1 MTNNQKSLK
10 EMRSLKELTEQAV
23 KPIEE
28 NKQPSFFETSL
39 IKHEEAGEVIY
50 QRIQDGYVNATA
62 MCKSC
67 GKLFGHYHSAKA
79 TQEFLSEF
87 SSDIGIPISELVQI
101 IKGGDSSAAVQDTW
115 VHPQIAIHLGQ
126 WLSPKF
132 AVQVSK
138 WVFEWLNGKTPQQE
152 LPYHLRRYM
161 NNMRKIPADHFS
173 VLQEMTLVLIA
184 PLEQQGYHL
193 PTKMVPDISQGLIF
207 AKWLRDQGVDT
218 NSMPTY
224 IHEYEDG
231 RKVEAKMYPAKYLN
245 AFREHVSKIWL
256 PERAGKYFAERDE
269 RAIPYLNNILG
280 IEAPKRRDKIADFS
294 ESEKENMKIIDS
306 IKAENPSLDNV
317 QFEKKLEKISFGT
330 NGKRK

>member
-1 MTNNQKSLK
+1 MKKDQKSNT
-10 EMRSLKELTEQAV
+10 MRSLEELTKPST
-23 KPIEE
+23 KPIDD
-28 NKQPSFFETSL
+28 NRQPALFESSL

-62 MCKSC
+62 MCKAC
-67 GKLFGHYHSAKA
+67 GKLFGHYNSAKA

-101 IKGGDSSAAVQDTW
+101 IKGGDSSSAVQGTW
-115 VHPQIAIHLGQ
+115 IHPQIAIHLGQ

-161 NNMRKIPADHFS
+161 NNMRRIPADHFS

-193 PTKMVPDISQGLIF
+193 PTNMVPDISQGLIF

-218 NSMPTY
+218 ASMPTY

-231 RKVEAKMYPAKYLN
+231 RKVEAKMYPAKYLT
-245 AFREHVSKIWL
+245 AFREHVQKIWL
-256 PERAGKYFAERDE
+256 PEKAGKYFAERDK
-269 RAIPYLNNILG
+269 AALPYLSNILG
-280 IEAPKRRDKIADFS
+280 IEAPKKQKEIVND
-294 ESEKENMKIIDS
+294 SEKKDNSKMIDS
-306 IKAENPSLDNV
+306 IKRDNPDLDNTN
-317 QFEKKLEKISFGT
+317 FEKKLEKISFLKKG
-330 NGKRK
+330 